1 MCDDE
6 KRWASPEVKSH
17 RLFVAIPIPDE
28 AARAVQAAIEPWQTL
43 LPEFRWVP
51 RANWHVTV
59 RFIGAT
65 DPKLM
70 GWIRERVALASATSA
85 PFDTR
90 IVGVGAFGSLLAAR
104 VLWAGV
110 DDAEE
115 RMAALAGAIQVS
127 LASELA
133 PPSRSFTPHVTVGCS
148 DLPVVLPQ
156 AFGATPLES
165 ERFRVDSL
173 VLMRSHP
180 RRPVPLYERVEVY
193 PMQGSS

>member
-6 KRWASPEVKSH
+6 KRSASPEVTSH

-28 AARAVQAAIEPWQTL
+28 AARAVQTAIEPWQRL
-43 LPEFRWVP
+43 LPEVRWVS

-59 RFIGAT
+59 RFLGAT
-65 DPKLM
+65 DPTLM
-70 GWIRERVALASATSA
+70 RWIRQRLALVSATTA

-90 IVGVGAFGSLLAAR
+90 IDGVGAFGSLLAAR
-104 VLWAGV
+104 VLWAGI

-115 RMAALAGAIQVS
+115 RMAALAGATQDS

-133 PPSRSFTPHVTVGCS
+133 PASRSFTPHVTVGRS
-148 DLPVVLPQ
+148 DLPIVLPQ

-165 ERFRVDSL
+165 EHFRVDSL
-173 VLMRSHP
+173 VLMRSHL